1 MERKERTHR
10 NEELY
15 FRFLV
20 LTVAALIALLSTVA
34 AIASIADRTAPAGM
48 GGAVSRVAEVSVHG
62 IVIPGVVTTPTP
74 TRCPV
79 PPGCLTSTAT
89 PTCPP
94 GVLCDTPTATPTC
107 HPGQCDT
114 PTATPTSCGAVG
126 CSTPTATPCGPPPA
140 GCATDTPT
148 PTPTCPP
155 GVQCGSPTPTSCGAV
170 GCSSATPTA
179 TPTCP
184 QGVVCGTATPTRP
197 TRTRTPT
204 NTSTNTVTRTP
215 TNTRTRTPTSTPT
228 CIILGHYTATIV
240 VGTVTIIPATQDLG
254 NHCNDCLSQLIFPFP
269 AQFYGDSYGKAV
281 ASSNGN
287 VQFVPE
293 STNNEA
299 TCLPNQALD
308 TAIMLYQGDLDTS
321 GQGEGIFSA
330 TLGTA
335 PNRTF
340 VLEWRAHYAALPGT
354 ADAEMIF
361 YENSPTIRMVYGPNG
376 DNGQNEVSG
385 VQRGQDAQFSQYSC
399 HQPLLTAGK
408 AIDWGWTPAIIIC
421 TPTPT
426 RTATRTPTATPT
438 ACIMTIISNGFES
451 GTLEGYTSVVATC
464 VPGGCGWTNVTTAA
478 HTGVRS
484 LFAPDVNEPSDQ
496 QLTSPAFTV
505 PTTLPKLTFW
515 HRYALEHP
523 LWDGGELEISPN
535 GGPWVT
541 VTPSAISP
549 TYPPGVIPGT
559 FSNPLVG
566 KNGWTD
572 KNPSW
577 PGWDQVTVNLS
588 AYAGIPN
595 TRFRFRLGTDHGNM
609 GQGPALG
616 WWIDDITVTGPCATA
631 TPTITRTRTPTPT
644 PTLPCVP
651 TPDGLTHWYPL
662 DETSGSIANEIIFG
676 GNAFEINGPAHVPGK
691 VAGGLNFNGVNQWAG
706 VFPPS
711 NSPQLGT
718 GDFTIDTWIS
728 IPTSSLVGTQV
739 FLDGRNFAPR
749 GYAMFLFNGKLAL
762 QLGDLLPP
770 PNGYSNYIA
779 PTQGG
784 LANPGW
790 HFVAATVRRITNG
803 GTLWVDGVPLLTFT
817 PRLGNLS
824 NNAPLWIGRHH
835 PNAYANLTSYFRG
848 SLDEIEFFRRALTP
862 TQVLSIYNAGAGGK
876 CKPTPV
882 PPTATPTP
890 GPCPWCS
897 TDVPVGSTF
906 YLHVTNLVYQGV
918 VTGYPCGGPNEPCVP
933 PGNYNYYRPGN
944 NVTRGQISKLVAL
957 SAGFNDTPTG
967 QSFEDVPPSQTFYVW
982 IEQLSSRALING
994 YPCGSPGEPC
1004 NPPGN
1009 LPYYRPGNNVTRG
1022 QAAKIVANTFWLDD
1036 WIEP

>member
-1 MERKERTHR
+1 MEKKERTPR
-10 NEELY
+10 NGKLY
-15 FRFLV
+15 VRFFVLTMAALV
-20 LTVAALIALLSTVA
+20 ALLGTVAAVA
-34 AIASIADRTAPAGM
+34 SVAGRTAPASISGV
-48 GGAVSRVAEVSVHG
+48 GGAGMAAVSVHG
-62 IVIPGVVTTPTP
+62 IVIPGGGNSPTP
-74 TRCPV
+74 TRCPI
-79 PPGCLTSTAT
+79 PPGCLTASPT

-94 GVLCDTPTATPTC
+94 GVVCDTPTATPTC

-114 PTATPTSCGAVG
+114 PTATPTSCGAGG
-126 CSTPTATPCGPPPA
+126 CSTPTSTPCGPPPA

-148 PTPTCPP
+148 ATPTCPV
-155 GVQCGSPTPTSCGAV
+155 GAQCASPTPTNCGPE
-170 GCSSATPTA
+170 GCASVTPTA

-184 QGVVCGTATPTRP
+184 PGVLCGTATPTR
-197 TRTRTPT
+197 TP
-204 NTSTNTVTRTP
+204 
-215 TNTRTRTPTSTPT
+215 
-228 CIILGHYTATIV
+228 
-240 VGTVTIIPATQDLG
+240 
-254 NHCNDCLSQLIFPFP
+254 
-269 AQFYGDSYGKAV
+269 
-281 ASSNGN
+281 
-287 VQFVPE
+287 
-293 STNNEA
+293 
-299 TCLPNQALD
+299 
-308 TAIMLYQGDLDTS
+308 
-321 GQGEGIFSA
+321 
-330 TLGTA
+330 
-335 PNRTF
+335 
-340 VLEWRAHYAALPGT
+340 
-354 ADAEMIF
+354 
-361 YENSPTIRMVYGPNG
+361 
-376 DNGQNEVSG
+376 
-385 VQRGQDAQFSQYSC
+385 
-399 HQPLLTAGK
+399 
-408 AIDWGWTPAIIIC
+408 
-421 TPTPT
+421 
-426 RTATRTPTATPT
+426 
-438 ACIMTIISNGFES
+438 
-451 GTLEGYTSVVATC
+451 
-464 VPGGCGWTNVTTAA
+464 
-478 HTGVRS
+478 
-484 LFAPDVNEPSDQ
+484 
-496 QLTSPAFTV
+496 
-505 PTTLPKLTFW
+505 
-515 HRYALEHP
+515 
-523 LWDGGELEISPN
+523 
-535 GGPWVT
+535 
-541 VTPSAISP
+541 
-549 TYPPGVIPGT
+549 
-559 FSNPLVG
+559 
-566 KNGWTD
+566 
-572 KNPSW
+572 
-577 PGWDQVTVNLS
+577 
-588 AYAGIPN
+588 
-595 TRFRFRLGTDHGNM
+595 
-609 GQGPALG
+609 
-616 WWIDDITVTGPCATA
+616 
-631 TPTITRTRTPTPT
+631 TRTRTPTPT

-651 TPDGLTHWYPL
+651 TPDGMTHWYPL

-790 HFVAATVRRITNG
+790 HFVAATVRRIPNG

-862 TQVLSIYNAGAGGK
+862 TEVLSIYNAGAGGK

-967 QSFEDVPPSQTFYVW
+967 QSFEDVPPGQTFYVW
-982 IEQLSSRALING
+982 IGQLSSRSLING
-994 YPCGSPGEPC
+994 YPCGGLGERCVPPGNLPYFRPFNNATRGQLAKIVANAAGITDDPGAQIFEDVPPGQTFYNYINPLARRGVINGYPCGSLGEPC

-1036 WIEP
+1036 WLEP